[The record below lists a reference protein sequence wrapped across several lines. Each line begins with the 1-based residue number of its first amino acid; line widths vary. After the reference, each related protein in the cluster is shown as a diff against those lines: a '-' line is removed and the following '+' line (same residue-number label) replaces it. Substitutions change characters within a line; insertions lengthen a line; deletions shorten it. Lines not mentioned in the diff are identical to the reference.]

1 MLHHVKNVLTD
12 RTYRELEAES
22 VAYVVARHF
31 GLNGLSSPNYNA
43 LHGATADLILQ
54 HLERIRNTAAEIIN
68 AIE

>member
-1 MLHHVKNVLTD
+1 M
-12 RTYRELEAES
+12 
-22 VAYVVARHF
+22 
-31 GLNGLSSPNYNA
+31 NGLSSPNYNA